1 MNEFKKDLACNIT
14 LISVL
19 SFTLIHLLILT
30 LNLFG
35 VTELNFHED
44 FSYLVAYILVIV
56 CLLLYIAGFFISK
69 SKGLVIP
76 AWFRML
82 FYIAFYLFTNVYHIC
97 GFYHNIYTIIL
108 FFAYVAFLVNIIAL
122 SVFYNVQKD
131 EKNRLKSTSK
141 FLITTVFFYASAIN
155 ALIQFAINMFKAFI
169 VPKYEFATLMTFVV
183 EMSTMLLVTIVMTI
197 IFSASLK
204 KSKTLINGCL
214 IKVGNN
220 TPSTRTAKQ

>member
-35 VTELNFHED
+35 VTELQFNAN
-44 FSYLVAYILVIV
+44 FSYLTAYILVIV
-56 CLLLYIAGFFISK
+56 CLLLYIGGFFITK
-69 SKGLVIP
+69 AKNLEMP
-76 AWFRML
+76 AWFRIM

-108 FFAYVAFLVNIIAL
+108 FFAYIAFLVNIIAL

-131 EKNRLKSTSK
+131 EKNRLKSSPR
-141 FLITTVFFYASAIN
+141 FLLTTVFFYATAIN
-155 ALIQFAINMFKAFI
+155 ALIQFAINMVKAFCL
-169 VPKYEFATLMTFVV
+169 PKYQFSNLLTFVV
-183 EMSTMLLVTIVMTI
+183 EMSTMLLVTIVMAI
-197 IFSASLK
+197 IFSVSLK
-204 KSKTLINGCL
+204 KSKNLINGCL

-220 TPSTRTAKQ
+220 KPSTRSAKQ

>member
-44 FSYLVAYILVIV
+44 FSYLIAYILVVV

-69 SKGLVIP
+69 SKDLVIP
-76 AWFRML
+76 AWFRMM

-141 FLITTVFFYASAIN
+141 FLITTVFFYATAIN
-155 ALIQFAINMFKAFI
+155 ALIQFAINMVKAFI

-214 IKVGNN
+214 IKVGNRA
-220 TPSTRTAKQ
+220 PSTKTAKQ

>member
-35 VTELNFHED
+35 VTSLEFHEN
-44 FSYLVAYILVIV
+44 FNYLVAYILVIV
-56 CLLLYIAGFFISK
+56 CLLLYVGGFFITK
-69 SKGLVIP
+69 TKDLVIP
-76 AWFRML
+76 VWFRIL
-82 FYIAFYLFTNVYHIC
+82 FYVAFYLFTNVYYIC

-131 EKNRLKSTSK
+131 EKNRLKSTPK
-141 FLITTVFFYASAIN
+141 YLITTVFFYATAIN
-155 ALIQFAINMFKAFI
+155 AIIQFVINMVKAFAF
-169 VPKYEFATLMTFVV
+169 PKYEFATLLTFVV
-183 EMSTMLLVTIVMTI
+183 EMSTMLLVTIIMAILFNT
-197 IFSASLK
+197 SLN
-204 KSKTLINGCL
+204 KSKTLINSCL
-214 IKVGNN
+214 VKVGNKKPN
-220 TPSTRTAKQ
+220 TKTVKQ

>member
-35 VTELNFHED
+35 VTELNFHAN

-56 CLLLYIAGFFISK
+56 CLLLYIGGFFISK
-69 SKGLVIP
+69 AKDLVIP
-76 AWFRML
+76 AWFRMM
-82 FYIAFYLFTNVYHIC
+82 FYIAFFLFTNVYHIC

-108 FFAYVAFLVNIIAL
+108 FFAYIAFLVNIIAL

-131 EKNRLKSTSK
+131 EKNRLKSTPK
-141 FLITTVFFYASAIN
+141 FLITTVFFYATAIN
-155 ALIQFAINMFKAFI
+155 ALIQFVINMAKAFFL
-169 VPKYEFATLMTFVV
+169 PKYQFATLMTFVV
-183 EMSTMLLVTIVMTI
+183 EMSTMLLVTIVMAV
-197 IFSASLK
+197 IFNASLK
-204 KSKTLINGCL
+204 RAKNLINGCL
-214 IKVGNN
+214 IKVGNKN
-220 TPSTRTAKQ
+220 QNTRTAKQ